1 MYRWLTSHDSRAQSF
16 LILCYAMNAFELL
29 DAELP
34 FPRCDVRFS
43 VDKLL
48 ECFFPFDRMNEP
60 FSVSINKLNMKQI
73 PASRDILFAYCPNHW
88 TETFSSYI
96 SWSMLSFE
104 NRSEKNHRIDQLA
117 FCGIDSLVA
126 VTCEYL
132 PLVKMAVISII
143 FFCADL
149 PGYSHKYD
157 QCSPLCVRGI
167 ESQTNSEV
175 QSP

>member
-48 ECFFPFDRMNEP
+48 ECFFPFERMNEP
-60 FSVSINKLNMKQI
+60 FSVSMNKLNIKQI

-104 NRSEKNHRIDQLA
+104 NRSEKKSQNRSIGFLWDRFIGCCDLWVLTTRKDGCDFNH
-117 FCGIDSLVA
+117 
-126 VTCEYL
+126 
-132 PLVKMAVISII
+132 
-143 FFCADL
+143 FFLRWSARL
-149 PGYSHKYD
+149 FA
-157 QCSPLCVRGI
+157 
-167 ESQTNSEV
+167 
-175 QSP
+175 